1 MVRYFLLRSKQFL
14 RMLVWVIAA
23 SVLLGL
29 CAAGAGTALIRQEAE
44 GESQQKYRVALC
56 GITDDPLLQLGITAL
71 QTFDETRHSVVLTTM
86 QEPDAVQALEAG
98 TLNAYVVIPEGFL
111 TSALQGD
118 VKTLRYVTAP
128 GGTAVAKLFES
139 EITAVIGQILL
150 TAQKGSY
157 GGYFA
162 LADNGAE
169 GQALAVLNELCL
181 EYIELAFLRTRLY
194 SVQTLGVGNGLELT
208 EYLTCGLAVCVIFL
222 LSLPFIPIS
231 VQTDVA
237 VNRMLAARGCPA
249 WVQACVD
256 LGCLLLGVLIS
267 VSAVLL
273 LPIVAGVELCVA
285 WGDVLPVVFLATVV
299 GFFICSLA
307 RDVISAVCLQFL
319 VVIAMCFVSG
329 CLYPAYFLPM
339 MLRNL
344 AAWLPTGLCRVYL
357 TGCVTGADT
366 AALGWILVAGILLAA
381 AAVGIRSRRIRQAKG
396 AA

>member
-1 MVRYFLLRSKQFL
+1 M
-14 RMLVWVIAA
+14 
-23 SVLLGL
+23 
-29 CAAGAGTALIRQEAE
+29 
-44 GESQQKYRVALC
+44 
-56 GITDDPLLQLGITAL
+56 
-71 QTFDETRHSVVLTTM
+71 TF
-86 QEPDAVQALEAG
+86 
-98 TLNAYVVIPEGFL
+98 
-111 TSALQGD
+111 
-118 VKTLRYVTAP
+118 
-128 GGTAVAKLFES
+128 
-139 EITAVIGQILL
+139 
-150 TAQKGSY
+150 
-157 GGYFA
+157 
-162 LADNGAE
+162 
-169 GQALAVLNELCL
+169 
-181 EYIELAFLRTRLY
+181 
-194 SVQTLGVGNGLELT
+194 
-208 EYLTCGLAVCVIFL
+208 
-222 LSLPFIPIS
+222 
-231 VQTDVA
+231 
-237 VNRMLAARGCPA
+237 
-249 WVQACVD
+249 
-256 LGCLLLGVLIS
+256 
-267 VSAVLL
+267 L

>member
-1 MVRYFLLRSKQFL
+1 MVRYFLLRGKQFL

-194 SVQTLGVGNGLELT
+194 SVQTLGPNMK
-208 EYLTCGLAVCVIFL
+208 
-222 LSLPFIPIS
+222 
-231 VQTDVA
+231 
-237 VNRMLAARGCPA
+237 RHR
-249 WVQACVD
+249 
-256 LGCLLLGVLIS
+256 
-267 VSAVLL
+267 
-273 LPIVAGVELCVA
+273 
-285 WGDVLPVVFLATVV
+285 
-299 GFFICSLA
+299 
-307 RDVISAVCLQFL
+307 R
-319 VVIAMCFVSG
+319 
-329 CLYPAYFLPM
+329 
-339 MLRNL
+339 
-344 AAWLPTGLCRVYL
+344 
-357 TGCVTGADT
+357 
-366 AALGWILVAGILLAA
+366 
-381 AAVGIRSRRIRQAKG
+381 RSRRPRQRRRKALRRNLYIRACRAICE
-396 AA
+396 AADLCCSYKLIPYRHSLG